1 VKSLASAFDYRFT
14 VLAKSI
20 AFRPVGEHVFRFR
33 DRLYDPDNRHDR
45 VGRDRAKCRERR
57 PHSFKGHAVVFLN
70 GEIGGSG
77 KIKLAGDIG
86 GVTTRSTSWAAPMTS
101 IASPGRC

>member
-1 VKSLASAFDYRFT
+1 MKSPASAFDHHFS
-14 VLAKSI
+14 VVAKSI
-20 AFRPVGEHVFRFR
+20 AFHPVGEHAFRFG
-33 DRLYDPDNRHDR
+33 DRLYDPDNRHDG

-57 PHSFKGHAVVFLN
+57 PHSFKCHAVVLLN

-86 GVTTRSTSWAAPMTS
+86 GGDNKVNVAGGTDDFNGVARRW
-101 IASPGRC
+101 